1 MRLAD
6 ATSTDKDP
14 LHTMAEVGAGLPYAV
29 KRLDLTP
36 AQPNAPAL
44 ELILTLIETL
54 IIYIQV

>member
-1 MRLAD
+1 
-6 ATSTDKDP
+6 
-14 LHTMAEVGAGLPYAV
+14 MAEVGAGLPYAV